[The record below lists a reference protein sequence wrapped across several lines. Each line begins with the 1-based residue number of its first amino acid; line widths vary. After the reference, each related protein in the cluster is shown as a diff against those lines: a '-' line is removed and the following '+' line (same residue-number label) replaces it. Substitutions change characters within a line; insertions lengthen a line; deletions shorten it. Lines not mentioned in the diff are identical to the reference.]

1 MRFAWLFVVLA
12 GCGAG
17 RAEGPQWPK
26 GPKAAVGEADGG
38 ESLAPRTASAAVVA
52 SSDDDDDALDL
63 KLLTPVVV
71 KPATAA
77 TPATPTTT
85 PGTTT
90 APGDDPIMTE
100 DLIIEIDD

>member
-17 RAEGPQWPK
+17 RAEGPRW
-26 GPKAAVGEADGG
+26 PKAAATEADGG

-52 SSDDDDDALDL
+52 SSDDDDDDLDI

-71 KPATAA
+71 KPAAGA
-77 TPATPTTT
+77 TPATPAAT

-90 APGDDPIMTE
+90 TPGDEPIMTE